1 MAIYIEEIISEK
13 TENQNELY
21 FLAIWN
27 STSGGLPIRQEVQ
40 FFVYLKSLQIIYD
53 YFTIYYL
60 EIYTKFSTHPFNIL
74 N

>member
-1 MAIYIEEIISEK
+1 MKRIC
-13 TENQNELY
+13 QNKWKINMELY
-21 FLAIWN
+21 FLVIQN
-27 STSGGLPIRQEVQ
+27 SKAGGILTGGEVQ
-40 FFVYLKSLQIIYD
+40 FFAYLKSLQIIYD